1 MEWKSIDGYRFP
13 YRVNDQGVV
22 QRQLENG
29 KWMTLRPKTNDGGT
43 ARVRLRKK
51 DNSVHD
57 IYLARLVWSMFK
69 GPIPPRKVVGIRN
82 GLKMDCAIENLFLTT
97 RKERGH
103 TTRSGNCRPVMKID
117 RAGNVVAFY
126 RSAAEAARANYVS
139 ESSMRAH
146 CGRKTKDIY
155 SLDGYEYRYE
165 NRGVGQPKKER
176 AVTK

>member
-1 MEWKSIDGYRFP
+1 MEWKSIDGYLYP

-22 QRQLENG
+22 QKREESG
-29 KWMTLRPKTNDGGT
+29 KWVTLTPKTNEGGT

-51 DNSVHD
+51 DNSPRD
-57 IYLARLVWSMFK
+57 IYLARLVWLMFK
-69 GPIPPRKVVGIRN
+69 GPIPPGKVVGIRN

-139 ESSMRAH
+139 ETQMRHH
-146 CGRKTKDIY
+146 CLGRVKDVY
-155 SLDGYEYRYE
+155 SLDGYAYRYE
-165 NRGVGQPKKER
+165 DRGMGRPKKER
-176 AVTK
+176 TVTI